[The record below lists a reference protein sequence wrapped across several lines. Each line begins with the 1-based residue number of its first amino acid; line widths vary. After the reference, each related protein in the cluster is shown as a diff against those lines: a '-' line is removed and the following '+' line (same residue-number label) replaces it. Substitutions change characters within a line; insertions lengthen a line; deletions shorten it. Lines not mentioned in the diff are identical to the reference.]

1 MNLDGGDRYVFLL
14 MKTSVFCFHRHHLN
28 VENDNENVILILL
41 SSRLLQ
47 DAVDNG
53 PYYVHLGHAP
63 TRSGLRAYFEKQLGI
78 KGATLR
84 FENVF

>member
-1 MNLDGGDRYVFLL
+1 MIVRSR
-14 MKTSVFCFHRHHLN
+14 SVSEFY
-28 VENDNENVILILL
+28 NDDYVILFLS

-53 PYYVHLGHAP
+53 PYYVHLGHAS

-78 KGATLR
+78 KGGALR

>member
-1 MNLDGGDRYVFLL
+1 MVFE
-14 MKTSVFCFHRHHLN
+14 F
-28 VENDNENVILILL
+28 ENDNDDVILFLS

-53 PYYVHLGHAP
+53 PYYVHLGHAS

-78 KGATLR
+78 KGAALR